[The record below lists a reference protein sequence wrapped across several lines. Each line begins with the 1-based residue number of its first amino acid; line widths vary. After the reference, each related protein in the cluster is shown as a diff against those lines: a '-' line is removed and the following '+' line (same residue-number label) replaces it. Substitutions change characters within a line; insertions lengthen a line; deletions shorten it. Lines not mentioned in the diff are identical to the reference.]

1 MRVLVCGASGCI
13 GSAIVAGLRAHGHM
27 VVAAHRGAPVHP
39 DHLAID
45 YTESLTPQQWA
56 ARLAAA
62 GGFDVVVNAV
72 GILMPGGEATFE
84 RVHTNG
90 PIALFRGAALAGV
103 RRIVQI
109 SALGVGRGP
118 EGLRTPYAM
127 SKLLADE
134 ALAEVGHASR
144 GAVDWAVVRPSLVY
158 GPRSQSAAL
167 FRQLASL
174 PVVSLPGRGQQRV
187 QPIHVTELAECV
199 CRLVEHPA
207 RIGRVIELAGP
218 QVLSY
223 REMLASY
230 RHAQGLA
237 EPLWLP
243 VPMPLMRLG
252 AWCAQALPQKVFSPD
267 TLIMLERGN
276 TTPRNAVREW
286 LGRDATSMSE
296 ALWHEPAL
304 PGAIPAPLHFAL
316 RCSLAAMWLYTAL
329 VTALLPQQSRVL
341 ELLARC
347 GFEGDVG
354 VAVMWASCS
363 LNTVLGLWLLLR
375 PNAWAYAFQ
384 VAAVLGYTMTAAW
397 NMPELTIDHCGPLI
411 KNLPVLGLL
420 MLLWA
425 TQAAAKSER
434 AGAAVGSANNRLHA
448 SYASAASVER
458 RHRMV

>member
-1 MRVLVCGASGCI
+1 MRVLVCGATGCI
-13 GSAIVAGLRAHGHM
+13 GSAIAAGLRAHGHV
-27 VVAAHRGAPVHP
+27 VVAAHRGAPEHP

-45 YTESLTPQQWA
+45 YTESLTPAQWA
-56 ARLAAA
+56 QRLQAA
-62 GGFDVVVNAV
+62 GGFDVVINAV

-84 RVHTNG
+84 RVHAHG
-90 PIALFRGAALAGV
+90 PIALFRGAALAGAQ
-103 RRIVQI
+103 RIVQI

-134 ALAEVGHASR
+134 ALAEVGHASNGR
-144 GAVDWAVVRPSLVY
+144 TDWAVVRPSLVY

-167 FRQLASL
+167 FRLLASL

-199 CRLVEHPA
+199 CRLVEHAAP
-207 RIGRVIELAGP
+207 IGRVIELAGP
-218 QVLSY
+218 QVLRY
-223 REMLASY
+223 REMLANY
-230 RHAQGLA
+230 RAAQGLA
-237 EPLWLP
+237 DPLWLP
-243 VPMPLMRLG
+243 VPMPLMHLG

-267 TLIMLERGN
+267 TLTMLERGN
-276 TTPRNAVREW
+276 TAARNAAREW
-286 LGRDATSMSE
+286 LGREATPMHE
-296 ALWHEPAL
+296 ALWREVPSAGTL
-304 PGAIPAPLHFAL
+304 PAPLHFAL
-316 RCSLAAMWLYTAL
+316 RCTLAAMWLYTAF

-347 GFEGDVG
+347 GFEGSAGVG
-354 VAVMWASCS
+354 VMWASCS

-384 VAAVLGYTMTAAW
+384 VAAVVGYTATAAW

-420 MLLWA
+420 LLLWA
-425 TQAAAKSER
+425 TASATPAR
-434 AGAAVGSANNRLHA
+434 VSANNRPHA
-448 SYASAASVER
+448 DFAPAALER

>member
-1 MRVLVCGASGCI
+1 MRVLVCGSTGCI
-13 GSAIVAGLRAHGHM
+13 GSAIAAGLRAHGHT
-27 VVAAHRGAPVHP
+27 VVAAHRGAPEHP
-39 DHLAID
+39 DHMAID
-45 YTESLTPQQWA
+45 YTEPFTPPQWVQ
-56 ARLAAA
+56 RLQAA

-84 RVHTNG
+84 RLHTHG

-103 RRIVQI
+103 QRIVQI

-134 ALAEVGHASR
+134 ALAEVGHASNGR
-144 GAVDWAVVRPSLVY
+144 TDWAVVRPSLVY

-167 FRQLASL
+167 FRLLASL
-174 PVVSLPGRGQQRV
+174 PVVSLPGHGRQRM

-223 REMLASY
+223 REMLANY
-230 RHAQGLA
+230 RAAQGLA
-237 EPLWLP
+237 DPLWLP

-252 AWCAQALPQKVFSPD
+252 AWCAQALPQRVFSPD
-267 TLIMLERGN
+267 TLTLLERGN
-276 TTPRNAVREW
+276 TTPRNAAREW
-286 LGRDATSMSE
+286 LGREATPMHE
-296 ALWHEPAL
+296 ALWHDAPSAGAL
-304 PGAIPAPLHFAL
+304 PAPLHFAL
-316 RCSLAAMWLYTAL
+316 RCTLAVMWLYTAFI
-329 VTALLPQQSRVL
+329 TALLPQQSRVL

-347 GFEGDVG
+347 GFEGNAG
-354 VAVMWASCS
+354 LAVMWASCS
-363 LNTVLGLWLLLR
+363 LNTALGLWLLLR

-384 VAAVLGYTMTAAW
+384 AAAVVGYTVTAAW
-397 NMPELTIDHCGPLI
+397 NMPELTVDHCGPLI

-420 MLLWA
+420 MLLWTTA
-425 TQAAAKSER
+425 CAKPGR
-434 AGAAVGSANNRLHA
+434 CGAALASANNRPHA
-448 SYASAASVER
+448 ALAAATPMER
-458 RHRMV
+458 HHRMV